1 MIDIPASSRRHADK
15 FGVPTLDDP
24 FGSRGRRHVHDSTT
38 SPPTSACHTVSVVE
52 DQAPRFEP
60 IGKLGLDLLR
70 LLPRA
75 AAGDHVVGLCRLP
88 GYAAWSAGCLVVL
101 GRPTRRRGV
110 GQRGPRDHPGP
121 NVTVRQNAAIPYRWL
136 ARRAELVEL
145 SLVTRDTDPEPLVQ
159 QFLQI
164 TANSAAHLTSAGHG
178 T

>member
-1 MIDIPASSRRHADK
+1 MLSFLEIDEQGNVNVHHLP
-15 FGVPTLDDP
+15 
-24 FGSRGRRHVHDSTT
+24 GRRHVT
-38 SPPTSACHTVSVVE
+38 
-52 DQAPRFEP
+52 
-60 IGKLGLDLLR
+60 
-70 LLPRA
+70 
-75 AAGDHVVGLCRLP
+75 P

-136 ARRAELVEL
+136 AHRAELVEL